1 MERLTRCHFV
11 KSDGYY
17 MKCSETCGIDC
28 GEKSYCEEVDNIVD
42 RLGAVEDILGDE
54 YDLDHLRNL
63 VEVDQKKGQPV
74 WVVERNKI
82 EEPCEVGGYV
92 FIALVDGVA
101 LVHPYIG
108 GCGDID
114 DILYDC
120 LEETA
125 EDMHCD
131 LSAFPIEDCYL
142 SKEAAEL
149 ALKGE
154 R

>member
-1 MERLTRCHFV
+1 MERLTKRRDDGHAFIPCHW
-11 KSDGYY
+11 KESA
-17 MKCSETCGIDC
+17 EA
-28 GEKSYCEEVDNIVD
+28 VDKGQE
-42 RLGAVEDILGDE
+42 RLAEIEDILGAT
-54 YDLDHLRNL
+54 YDLGRLQKL
-63 VEVDQKKGQPV
+63 VEADKKKGQPV

-120 LEETA
+120 LEKTA